1 MIFGTKNQLRRT
13 VLPKLK
19 MKNQELNY
27 VKTYKYL
34 GIILD
39 QSLSYNP
46 QINETIKLTSHKVYQ
61 LSIIRKYLTKSAAI
75 TIYKSMILPYFD
87 YGDLFLINANQQL
100 LGKIQR
106 IQNRGLKICLGEVVK
121 WHGLEIGELP
131 TSETICINDLKT
143 KVI

>member
-61 LSIIRKYLTKSAAI
+61 LSIIRKYLTKNAAI
-75 TIYKSMILPYFD
+75 TIYKSMIFT
-87 YGDLFLINANQQL
+87 LF
-100 LGKIQR
+100 
-106 IQNRGLKICLGEVVK
+106 
-121 WHGLEIGELP
+121 
-131 TSETICINDLKT
+131 
-143 KVI
+143 